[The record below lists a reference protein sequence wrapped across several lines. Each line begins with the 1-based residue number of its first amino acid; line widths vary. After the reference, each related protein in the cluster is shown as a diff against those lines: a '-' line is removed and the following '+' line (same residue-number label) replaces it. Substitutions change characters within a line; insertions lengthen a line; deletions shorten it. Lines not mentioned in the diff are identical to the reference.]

1 MASKTLQLR
10 ALRTVQKNDVDV
22 YAFFIP
28 GELITTIADISRI
41 HRNDDNETLEGFQR
55 SAIKKHVR
63 NIADYLDQGDVL
75 FPNSITLAFS
85 PEVEFKQSRGRLPTE
100 AIEAGQ
106 TGTLII
112 PIREEGQRAAWIVD
126 GQQRSLA
133 LAQAKKKGLQ
143 VPVIAFVAP
152 DLETQREQF
161 ILVNK
166 ARPLP
171 SRLINELLPT
181 VDTHL
186 PQDLSIRKLPSSL
199 CDLLNRDP
207 ESPFF
212 GLIKRMSQDKDD
224 KAVITDTA
232 IIDMIKNSIRNPLG
246 VLAQYKSLGSE
257 PSDTEAMYRALT
269 TYWSAVRDTFP
280 EAWGKPAT
288 KSRLMHSAGIYAMG
302 ILMDKIMSRAEGHKE
317 PKEHILE
324 SLQRIAP
331 HCCWT
336 SGRWEHLGME
346 WDEIQKVAKHLR
358 LLSELLTRLD
368 YETSLQGK
376 K

>member
-1 MASKTLQLR
+1 MTTKTLQLR
-10 ALRTVQKNDVDV
+10 ALRTVQKSNVDV

-41 HRNDDNETLEGFQR
+41 HRNDNDSLEGFQR
-55 SAIKKHVR
+55 AAIKKHVR

-85 PEVEFKQSRGRLPTE
+85 PEVEFKQSRGRPPKE
-100 AIEAGQ
+100 AIAAGQ

-112 PIREEGQRAAWIVD
+112 PIREEGQRTAWIVD

-133 LAQAKKKGLQ
+133 LAQAKKRGLQ

-152 DLETQREQF
+152 DLEIQREQF

-166 ARPLP
+166 AKPLP

-207 ESPFF
+207 DSPFH
-212 GLIKRMSQDKDD
+212 GLIKRMSHGKSDD
-224 KAVITDTA
+224 AVITDTA

-257 PSDTEAMYRALT
+257 PSDTETMYKILIS
-269 TYWSAVRDTFP
+269 YWSAVRDTFP

-288 KSRLMHSAGIYAMG
+288 QSRLMHSAGIHAMG
-302 ILMDKIMSRAEGHKE
+302 MLMEKIMNRAIEQEVPEKY
-317 PKEHILE
+317 ILN
-324 SLQRIAP
+324 SLRRIAP
-331 HCCWT
+331 HCHWT
-336 SGRWEHLGME
+336 SGTWEHLGMR

-358 LLSELLTRLD
+358 LLSDLLTRLD
-368 YETSLQGK
+368 YETSCK
-376 K
+376 V